1 MAAGQE
7 RQEPEIFAQEVQED
21 KTIDTQDLL
30 DDLNIKGLERI
41 NQLNSQLAKIITEI
55 YKPLSFPHFTQTIT
69 EMQKPA
75 REMLN
80 TVNSFADG
88 SIEDINNITNSK
100 QWEDL
105 QEAAAHLSEA
115 LEQKRKEWEIIEPFL
130 LEEIKKPEYGGGTIA
145 DLEFRSVDFDTGEI
159 IKGSLWDKALT
170 AAIEAME
177 AQTRQIERQ
186 LPSSFARKNITS
198 IKRTTDRVSS
208 HFAFDILN
216 LEKDGQMHFAEI
228 RTGKDVANP
237 LSVYYCID
245 YNNSNTEPIG
255 YVAKHLLEVAY
266 STAQLQGGFVAWQD
280 IFENLGKSG
289 RITKGTRDEWKKLF
303 LTMRHAD
310 ITINNINEVKDPN
323 CHYEYIEINE
333 PFFLSYPIKGKRK
346 GQVIDGICI
355 NPNYKPPL
363 FRFAEKHGK
372 QITRVPI
379 GVYQVPGLQLTED
392 NAKLHDYLISKVAAM
407 IKREIVCR
415 LTYSTIF
422 EAIHIDGQSERERKA
437 RERTKPKII
446 RIFEAFKK
454 CNWITDYK
462 STLSAKSDFCIDVML
477 KEVERIEKK
486 GV

>member
-7 RQEPEIFAQEVQED
+7 RQEPETFAQEVQEG
-21 KTIDTQDLL
+21 KL
-30 DDLNIKGLERI
+30 DIAPELNREALESI
-41 NQLNSQLAKIITEI
+41 GQLNSQLAELITEI
-55 YKPLSFPHFTQTIT
+55 YKPLKFPAFTESIRD
-69 EMQKPA
+69 MQKPA

-88 SIEDINNITNSK
+88 NIKDINKFTHSK

-115 LEQKRKEWEIIEPFL
+115 LEQKQKEWEIIEPFL
-130 LEEIKKPEYGGGTIA
+130 LEEIKKPEYEGKSIGE
-145 DLEFRSVDFDTGEI
+145 LEFMSMCENGDIV
-159 IKGSLWDKALT
+159 KGSLWDKALT
-170 AAIEAME
+170 AAIAAME
-177 AQTRQIERQ
+177 EQADQVERQ
-186 LPSSFARKNITS
+186 LPSSFARKNITA
-198 IKRTTDRVSS
+198 IKRATDRGSS
-208 HFAFDILN
+208 LFLFDAFQ
-216 LEKDGQMHFAEI
+216 LEKDGQMHFTEV
-228 RTGKDVANP
+228 RTGKDTVDP
-237 LSVYYCID
+237 ISVYYCID
-245 YNNSNTEPIG
+245 YNNSSAEPLG

-266 STAQLQGGFVAWQD
+266 STAQTQGGFVAWQD

-289 RITKGTRDEWKKLF
+289 RITKDTRNEWKKLF

-310 ITINNINEVKDPN
+310 IIINNANEIKDPN
-323 CHYEYIEINE
+323 CRYEYIEINE

-355 NPNYKPPL
+355 NPHYKPPI
-363 FRFAEKHGK
+363 FRFAEKHGR

-392 NAKLHDYLISKVAAM
+392 NARLHDYLISKVAAM
-407 IKREIVCR
+407 IKREIVNR
-415 LTYSTIF
+415 ITYSTIF

-437 RERTKPKII
+437 RERAKPKII

-454 CNWITDYK
+454 CNWIIDYK
-462 STLSAKSDFCIDVML
+462 STLSAKSDFCIDVIL
-477 KEVERIEKK
+477 KEPEKIEKK